1 MAVKIRLSR
10 IGKKHVPF
18 YRIVAVDSRS
28 KRDGAFLEDL
38 GTYDTL
44 KSSMVTLNA
53 ERINYWLSVGA
64 IPTDSFT
71 KVHKVYQRATKVA
84 QEKTAAPAPK
94 APKKAASS
102 KKTATKKAE

>member
-10 IGKKHVPF
+10 IGKKHAPF

-44 KSSMVTLNA
+44 KSNVVTLNA
-53 ERINYWLSVGA
+53 DRIDYWISVGA
-64 IPTDSFT
+64 VPTDSFT
-71 KVHKVYQRATKVA
+71 KVHKLYKRATKA
-84 QEKTAAPAPK
+84 SQEVAPAPK
-94 APKKAASS
+94 APKKAAAS
-102 KKTATKKAE
+102 KKAATTKAE

>member
-44 KSSMVTLNA
+44 KSKVVTMNSD
-53 ERINYWLSVGA
+53 RINYWLSVGA

-71 KVHKVYQRATKVA
+71 KVHKLHKRATKVGQA
-84 QEKTAAPAPK
+84 EATPAPK
-94 APKKAASS
+94 AAKKAAPR
-102 KKTATKKAE
+102 KKAATTKAE

>member
-44 KSSMVTLNA
+44 KSNVVTINGD
-53 ERINYWLSVGA
+53 RIDYWLSVGA

-71 KVHKVYQRATKVA
+71 KVHKQYKRAMKVS
-84 QEKTAAPAPK
+84 QEKVIPVPKAAKKTTTNKKVAPK
-94 APKKAASS
+94 AQ
-102 KKTATKKAE
+102 